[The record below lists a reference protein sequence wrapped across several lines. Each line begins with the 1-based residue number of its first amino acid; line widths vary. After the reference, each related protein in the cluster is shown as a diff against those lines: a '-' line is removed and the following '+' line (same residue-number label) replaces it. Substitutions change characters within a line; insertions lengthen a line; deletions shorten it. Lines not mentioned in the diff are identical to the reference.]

1 MMASKNEES
10 DYSDRG
16 LTGLANLGNT
26 CFINSAVQCI
36 SHTYLLNDFLNK
48 ETYKK
53 RINKIPETLLLLE
66 WDKLRKLMWSDNC
79 IIKPSGFLSAIHK
92 VARLKNIDIFTG
104 YAQNDLTEFLHFFVD
119 CFHEA
124 IKREVNMTIR
134 GNVENSVDKLAKV
147 CYEMKKNMYKK
158 EYSDFLDMFF
168 GMHVSTIKSKESEYE
183 NISPEPFFML
193 SVPLTENKTLVDSF
207 DEYCKIEMLDDD
219 NKVEVSDGNKETCEK
234 RIMFWSLPDILVITL
249 KRFSNMNRKNKSLI
263 DFPLHDLDL
272 SKYVVGYNKSSYVYD
287 LYGVCNHSGGVSGGH
302 YTAHVKNANGNWYNF
317 NDTNVSRISEN
328 KIVSTMAYCLFYR
341 KKIS

>member
-168 GMHVSTIKSKESEYE
+168 GMHVSTINSKESDYE
-183 NISPEPFFML
+183 NISPEPFFIL
-193 SVPLTENKTLVDSF
+193 SVPLTENKTLLDSF

>member
-1 MMASKNEES
+1 MMASKNEEN

-168 GMHVSTIKSKESEYE
+168 GMHVSTIKSKESDYE

>member
-1 MMASKNEES
+1 MASKNEES

-168 GMHVSTIKSKESEYE
+168 GMHVSTINSKESDYE
-183 NISPEPFFML
+183 NISPEPFFIL
-193 SVPLTENKTLVDSF
+193 SVPLTENKTLLDSF

>member
-1 MMASKNEES
+1 MMASKNEEN

-168 GMHVSTIKSKESEYE
+168 GMHVSTIKSRESEYE
-183 NISPEPFFML
+183 NISPEPFL
-193 SVPLTENKTLVDSF
+193 
-207 DEYCKIEMLDDD
+207 C
-219 NKVEVSDGNKETCEK
+219 
-234 RIMFWSLPDILVITL
+234 
-249 KRFSNMNRKNKSLI
+249 
-263 DFPLHDLDL
+263 
-272 SKYVVGYNKSSYVYD
+272 
-287 LYGVCNHSGGVSGGH
+287 
-302 YTAHVKNANGNWYNF
+302 
-317 NDTNVSRISEN
+317 
-328 KIVSTMAYCLFYR
+328 
-341 KKIS
+341 